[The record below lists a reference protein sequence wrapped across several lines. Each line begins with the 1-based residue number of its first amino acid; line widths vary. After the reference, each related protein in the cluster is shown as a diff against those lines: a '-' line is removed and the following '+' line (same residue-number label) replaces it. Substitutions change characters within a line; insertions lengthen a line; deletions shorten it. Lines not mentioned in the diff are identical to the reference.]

1 MAAVNHRPRQL
12 FAATAQGLILPT
24 MTTVRSLSAAD
35 APLALPAL
43 RALRPA
49 HPAMGT
55 PETLETYLQEAE
67 GYRLVGAFE
76 DGRPEA
82 VAVAGYRTFTM
93 LAFGRALY
101 VDDLSTLPDARGRG
115 HARALLAWLEGEAR
129 RLGCASLHLD
139 SGVGESRFAAHRLY
153 HASGLN
159 VTCHHFKKAL
169 S

>member
-1 MAAVNHRPRQL
+1 MPTLRP
-12 FAATAQGLILPT
+12 
-24 MTTVRSLSAAD
+24 LSAAD

-43 RALRPA
+43 RELRPSS
-49 HPAMGT
+49 PAT
-55 PETLETYLQEAE
+55 TSAQALSDYLREAAAE

-76 DGRPEA
+76 DGRREA

-115 HARALLAWLEGEAR
+115 HARALLTWLEEEAR

-139 SGVGESRFAAHRLY
+139 SGVGEGRFAAHRLY
-153 HASGLN
+153 HAAGLN
-159 VTCHHFKKAL
+159 VTCHHFEKGL
-169 S
+169 ERGERG